1 MEKKKEEKM
10 HLPKVTIDDFFT
22 TQEERDKKDLEYVSM
37 IPVKEITNFPNH
49 PYQVREDEEMLNM
62 AESIKKFGIIHPVIV
77 RKKENGG
84 YEMISGHRRKRA
96 CEIAGFKEIK
106 AIVRELT
113 DDEATILMVDSN
125 NQREKVLPSEKAFA
139 YKMKLEAMKRQGKR
153 NDLTSVPVGQ
163 KLDNR
168 TTREK
173 IADEFGEGATNIQR
187 YIRLTYL
194 VPELRK
200 IVDEDK
206 MGLRIAVELSYLTED
221 EQKIVAD
228 NMEYLDVVPSH
239 AQARIMRDKSEKGK
253 LTNEEIEILLEEEKP
268 NQKEQIKFK
277 YDKVK
282 DYFPSGYSIEKMQE
296 VITKLLESY
305 QAEWKRK
312 KQRDYVR

>member
-1 MEKKKEEKM
+1 MDGK
-10 HLPKVTIDDFFT
+10 
-22 TQEERDKKDLEYVSM
+22 
-37 IPVKEITNFPNH
+37 
-49 PYQVREDEEMLNM
+49 
-62 AESIKKFGIIHPVIV
+62 
-77 RKKENGG
+77 
-84 YEMISGHRRKRA
+84 
-96 CEIAGFKEIK
+96 
-106 AIVRELT
+106 
-113 DDEATILMVDSN
+113 N

-153 NDLTSVPVGQ
+153 NDLTSVPMGQ

-239 AQARIMRDKSEKGK
+239 AQARIMRAKSEKGE

>member
-37 IPVKEITNFPNH
+37 IPVKEIENFPNH

-77 RKKENGG
+77 RKKENGS

-139 YKMKLEAMKRQGKR
+139 YKMKLEAMKRQGQR
-153 NDLTSVPVGQ
+153 NDLTSATELQ
-163 KLDNR
+163 KSAGK
-168 TTREK
+168 TSREI
-173 IADEFGEGATNIQR
+173 IADEIGESHEQVRR

-194 VPELRK
+194 VPELLK

-228 NMEYLDVVPSH
+228 NMEYLDVIPSH
-239 AQARIMRDKSEKGK
+239 AQARIMRAKSEKGE

-312 KQRDYVR
+312 KQKDYVR

>member
-200 IVDEDK
+200 TVDEDK

>member
-37 IPVKEITNFPNH
+37 IPVKEIENFPNH
-49 PYQVREDEEMLNM
+49 PYQIREDEEMLNM

-113 DDEATILMVDSN
+113 DDGATILMVDSN

-153 NDLTSVPVGQ
+153 NDLTSVPLGQ

-194 VPELRK
+194 VPELLK

-239 AQARIMRDKSEKGK
+239 AQARIMRTKSEKGE

>member
-153 NDLTSVPVGQ
+153 NDLTSVPMGQ

-239 AQARIMRDKSEKGK
+239 AQARIMRAKSEKGE

>member
-77 RKKENGG
+77 RKRENGG

-139 YKMKLEAMKRQGKR
+139 YKMKLEAMKRQGQR
-153 NDLTSVPVGQ
+153 NDLTSATELQ
-163 KLDNR
+163 KLAGK
-168 TTREK
+168 TSREI
-173 IADEFGEGATNIQR
+173 IADEIGESHEQVRR

-194 VPELRK
+194 VPELLK

>member
-139 YKMKLEAMKRQGKR
+139 YKMKLEAMKRQGQR
-153 NDLTSVPVGQ
+153 NDLTSATELQ
-163 KLDNR
+163 KLAGK
-168 TTREK
+168 TSREI
-173 IADEFGEGATNIQR
+173 IADEIGESHEQVRR

-194 VPELRK
+194 VPELLK

>member
-1 MEKKKEEKM
+1 MEKKKEERM

-37 IPVKEITNFPNH
+37 IPVKEIANFPNH

-139 YKMKLEAMKRQGKR
+139 YKMKLEAMKRQGQR
-153 NDLTSVPVGQ
+153 NDLTSATELQ
-163 KLDNR
+163 KLAGK
-168 TTREK
+168 TSREI
-173 IADEFGEGATNIQR
+173 IADEIGESHEQVRR

-194 VPELRK
+194 VPELLK
-200 IVDEDK
+200 IVDEGK

-239 AQARIMRDKSEKGK
+239 AQARIMRAKSEKGE

-268 NQKEQIKFK
+268 NQKEQIKLK

-282 DYFPSGYSIEKMQE
+282 EYFPSGYSIEKMQE

>member
-37 IPVKEITNFPNH
+37 IPVKEIANFPNH

-139 YKMKLEAMKRQGKR
+139 YKMKLEAMKRQGQR
-153 NDLTSVPVGQ
+153 NDLTSATELQ
-163 KLDNR
+163 KLAGK
-168 TTREK
+168 TSREI
-173 IADEFGEGATNIQR
+173 IADEIGESHEQVRR

-194 VPELRK
+194 VPELLK

-239 AQARIMRDKSEKGK
+239 AQARIMRDKSEKGE

>member
-139 YKMKLEAMKRQGKR
+139 YKMKLEAMKRQGQR
-153 NDLTSVPVGQ
+153 NDLTSATELQ
-163 KLDNR
+163 KLVGK
-168 TTREK
+168 TSREI
-173 IADEFGEGATNIQR
+173 IADEIGESHEQVRR

-194 VPELRK
+194 VPELLK

-239 AQARIMRDKSEKGK
+239 AQARIMRDKSEKGE

>member
-139 YKMKLEAMKRQGKR
+139 YKMKLEAMKRQGQR
-153 NDLTSVPVGQ
+153 NDLTSATELQ
-163 KLDNR
+163 KLAGK
-168 TTREK
+168 TSREI
-173 IADEFGEGATNIQR
+173 IADEIGESHEQVRR

-194 VPELRK
+194 VPELLK

-312 KQRDYVR
+312 KQRDYMR

>member
-139 YKMKLEAMKRQGKR
+139 YKMKLEAIKRQGQR
-153 NDLTSVPVGQ
+153 NDLTSATELQ
-163 KLDNR
+163 KLAGK
-168 TTREK
+168 TSREI
-173 IADEFGEGATNIQR
+173 IADEIGESHEQVRR

-194 VPELRK
+194 VPELLK

-239 AQARIMRDKSEKGK
+239 AQARIMRDKSEKGE

>member
-153 NDLTSVPVGQ
+153 NDLTSVPLGQ

-194 VPELRK
+194 VPELLK

-239 AQARIMRDKSEKGK
+239 AQARIMRDKSEKGE
-253 LTNEEIEILLEEEKP
+253 LTTEEIEILLEEEKP

-305 QAEWKRK
+305 QADWKRK

>member
-77 RKKENGG
+77 RKKKNGG

-139 YKMKLEAMKRQGKR
+139 YKMKLEAMKRQGQR
-153 NDLTSVPVGQ
+153 NDLTSATELQ
-163 KLDNR
+163 KLAGK
-168 TTREK
+168 TSREI
-173 IADEFGEGATNIQR
+173 IADEIGESHEQVRR

-194 VPELRK
+194 VPELLK

-239 AQARIMRDKSEKGK
+239 AQARIMRAKSEKGE

>member
-37 IPVKEITNFPNH
+37 IPVKEIANFPNH

-139 YKMKLEAMKRQGKR
+139 YKMKLEAMKRQGQR
-153 NDLTSVPVGQ
+153 NDLTSATELQ
-163 KLDNR
+163 KLAGK
-168 TTREK
+168 TSREI
-173 IADEFGEGATNIQR
+173 IANEIGESHEQVRR

-194 VPELRK
+194 VPELLK

-239 AQARIMRDKSEKGK
+239 AQARIMRTKSEKGE